1 MRQVSLRNVFLSFLH
16 HGCCFYQLQSV
27 FINGVQISDVFTNF
41 HRLILVVFV
50 NTPLIKLYVSETF
63 RFCYEYK
70 GNTEGL
76 QARDYI
82 PLL

>member
-16 HGCCFYQLQSV
+16 HGCCFYQL
-27 FINGVQISDVFTNF
+27 GVQISDVLTNF

-50 NTPLIKLYVSETF
+50 NTPLIKFYASETF